1 MQRLAGSQPSAP
13 PSVVAI
19 FGPTAS
25 GKTAV
30 AEAVADRLGGEV
42 LSADSMQAY
51 RGLPI
56 LTAQPDRPTL
66 LVGIW
71 PLDHEGSVAD
81 FAGLA
86 HAAIDDLVDAG
97 RIPVVAGGTGLYLR
111 AALAELRL
119 PPAPTQEQ
127 RARWERA
134 YDRLGAERS
143 YTVLRERD
151 PDAAARLHP
160 NDRRRVVRAL
170 ELTELGSS
178 LSPDADRLWTS
189 ETRLPTVVFG
199 LDVPR
204 SVLEERIVRRA
215 HAMFAAGVVDE
226 ARRALARPISA
237 TAVRALGLRE
247 VAELSRDEA
256 LEALV
261 ARTRRYAAYQRKW
274 LRRIPGLVS
283 VNADRPVDEIAHDIV
298 EVASARQRLPAGRT
312 G

>member
-56 LTAQPDRPTL
+56 LTAQPDRPTR

-81 FAGLA
+81 YARLA
-86 HAAIDDLVDAG
+86 HAAIDELVGDG
-97 RIPVVAGGTGLYLR
+97 RTPVVAGGTGLYLR
-111 AALAELRL
+111 AALAELSL

-127 RARWERA
+127 RALWERA
-134 YDRLGAERS
+134 YDRLGPERA
-143 YTVLRERD
+143 YAVLAERD
-151 PDAAARLHP
+151 PDAAARLHA

-189 ETRLPTVVFG
+189 ETRLPTLVFG

-204 SVLEERIVRRA
+204 GVLEERIVRRA
-215 HAMFAAGVVDE
+215 NAMFAAGVVDE
-226 ARRALARPISA
+226 ARDALAGPISA

-256 LEALV
+256 LAALV
-261 ARTRRYAAYQRKW
+261 IRTRRYAAYQRKW

>member
-81 FAGLA
+81 YARLA
-86 HAAIDDLVDAG
+86 HAAIDELVDAG

-111 AALAELRL
+111 AALAELSL
-119 PPAPTQEQ
+119 PPAPTQDQ

-134 YDRLGAERS
+134 YDRLGPERS
-143 YTVLRERD
+143 YAVLAERD
-151 PDAAARLHP
+151 PDAAARLHA

-189 ETRLPTVVFG
+189 ETRLPTIVFG

-204 SVLEERIVRRA
+204 AVLEERIVRRA
-215 HAMFAAGVVDE
+215 HAMFVAGVVDE
-226 ARRALARPISA
+226 ARSALAGPIST
-237 TAVRALGLRE
+237 TAVRTLGLRE

-256 LEALV
+256 LAALV
-261 ARTRRYAAYQRKW
+261 VRTQRYAAYQRKW

-312 G
+312 S

>member
-1 MQRLAGSQPSAP
+1 MPRLAGSQPSAP

-56 LTAQPDRPTL
+56 LTAQPDRPTR

-71 PLDHEGSVAD
+71 SLDHEGSVAD
-81 FAGLA
+81 YARLA
-86 HAAIDDLVDAG
+86 HVAIDELVDAG

-111 AALAELRL
+111 AALAELSL
-119 PPAPTQEQ
+119 PPAPSQEQ

-134 YDRLGAERS
+134 YDRLGPERS
-143 YTVLRERD
+143 YAVLAERD
-151 PDAAARLHP
+151 PDAAARLHA

-189 ETRLPTVVFG
+189 ETRLTTVVFG

-226 ARRALARPISA
+226 ARRALAGPISA

-256 LEALV
+256 LAALV

-283 VNADRPVDEIAHDIV
+283 VNADRPVDEITHDIV